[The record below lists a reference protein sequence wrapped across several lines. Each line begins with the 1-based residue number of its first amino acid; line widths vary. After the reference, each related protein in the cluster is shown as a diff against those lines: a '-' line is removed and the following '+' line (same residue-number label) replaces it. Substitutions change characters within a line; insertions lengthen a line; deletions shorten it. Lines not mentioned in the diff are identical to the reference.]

1 MYHLQQDC
9 PGRPRQPAGPR
20 YPGFREGRGWARE
33 WPCPRVSRLDR
44 MMSSCPIVLSHVHV
58 FTSFCDL
65 GKCQACA
72 ALKVDVLAVNKRAER
87 IQRFAGKEVGLG
99 SLQITL

>member
-1 MYHLQQDC
+1 
-9 PGRPRQPAGPR
+9 
-20 YPGFREGRGWARE
+20 
-33 WPCPRVSRLDR
+33 
-44 MMSSCPIVLSHVHV
+44 MSKCSVFQLHIHI

-87 IQRFAGKEVGLG
+87 IQRLASEEVGLG
-99 SLQITL
+99 SLRATFKISKCIMRVNGLRRQGQAFRSAVLRWARFTFSR